1 METLTENEKAGFSYS
16 FQEKFEAGISLLGP
30 EVKSAKL
37 GRININSAYVA
48 IQKEEAYLLNAS
60 IAPYQPNNMPRDYN
74 PNRPKKLLLKRQEIK
89 YLLGKTQEK
98 GLTLVPIKVYTKK
111 GKIKLEFALAKGK
124 KLYDKREDIRRR
136 DDILEIARSFKY

>member
-1 METLTENEKAGFSYS
+1 METLTENKKAGFSYS

-37 GRININSAYVA
+37 GRINIKSAYVS

-74 PNRPKKLLLKRQEIK
+74 PTRPKKLLLKRQEIK

>member
-1 METLTENEKAGFSYS
+1 METLTENKKAGFSYS

-37 GRININSAYVA
+37 GRININSAYVS

-74 PNRPKKLLLKRQEIK
+74 PTRPKKLLLKRQEIK

>member
-1 METLTENEKAGFSYS
+1 METLTENKKAGFSYS

-124 KLYDKREDIRRR
+124 RLYDKREDIRKR
-136 DDILEIARSFKY
+136 DDNLEIARSFKY